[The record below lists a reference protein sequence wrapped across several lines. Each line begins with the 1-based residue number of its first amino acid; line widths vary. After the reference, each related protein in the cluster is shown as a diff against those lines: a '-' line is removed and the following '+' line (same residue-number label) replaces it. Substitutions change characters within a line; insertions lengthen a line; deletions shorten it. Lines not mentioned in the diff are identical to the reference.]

1 MVHLQYIQDR
11 AMLAMFRKLQDPFH
25 ATPMESKEKILPRN
39 SDMARASCVIALIFF
54 VSLFVS

>member
-1 MVHLQYIQDR
+1 
-11 AMLAMFRKLQDPFH
+11 MFRKLQDPFH